1 MRVGFVRNPKPEN
14 QGNLSWN
21 AHFMYQTCHDGFTI
35 VNKKKY
41 HTPNA
46 KKYKKITES
55 KRIIQQLK

>member
-46 KKYKKITES
+46 KKYQKK
-55 KRIIQQLK
+55 